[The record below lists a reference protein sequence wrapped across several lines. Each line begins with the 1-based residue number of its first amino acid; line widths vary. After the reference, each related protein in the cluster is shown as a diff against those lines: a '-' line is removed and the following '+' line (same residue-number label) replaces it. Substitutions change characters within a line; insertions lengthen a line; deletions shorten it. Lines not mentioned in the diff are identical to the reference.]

1 MARPRG
7 RRIASEDSDSGNSK
21 DVGKK
26 TKQKKASTTRKRKE
40 STFVVSIPK
49 TRVKLPSAEARAPR
63 KLIIHNTSSSS
74 SSPLPSSTSS
84 YVNRPSFPSGHLS
97 FKNKDYQ
104 VSCAVHFRELG
115 HWWLQ
120 MAPNEQH
127 VPTYVR
133 AYVCSSIVF
142 IHSEVHFPDWQ
153 CNYNQ
158 WQHISVALLRFYSI
172 IYLTLLV

>member
-1 MARPRG
+1 MARPRS

-26 TKQKKASTTRKRKE
+26 AKQKGASTTRKKKE

-74 SSPLPSSTSS
+74 SSPLPPSTTS

-97 FKNKDYQ
+97 FKKKDYQ
-104 VSCAVHFRELG
+104 VSRAVHFSEFG
-115 HWWLQ
+115 HCWLRSK
-120 MAPNEQH
+120 MNNMC
-127 VPTYVR
+127 VRTYV
-133 AYVCSSIVF
+133 ATIVF
-142 IHSEVHFPDWQ
+142 FPTKGTAQLYLMHSMGTHAQ
-153 CNYNQ
+153 CLECSRGTVKLCNQ
-158 WQHISVALLRFYSI
+158 
-172 IYLTLLV
+172 

>member
-26 TKQKKASTTRKRKE
+26 TKQKGASTTRKKKE

-104 VSCAVHFRELG
+104 VRCALDFSELG
-115 HWWLQ
+115 HSWYTRQQ
-120 MAPNEQH
+120 MNNM
-127 VPTYVR
+127 YVR
-133 AYVCSSIVF
+133 
-142 IHSEVHFPDWQ
+142 
-153 CNYNQ
+153 
-158 WQHISVALLRFYSI
+158 R
-172 IYLTLLV
+172 